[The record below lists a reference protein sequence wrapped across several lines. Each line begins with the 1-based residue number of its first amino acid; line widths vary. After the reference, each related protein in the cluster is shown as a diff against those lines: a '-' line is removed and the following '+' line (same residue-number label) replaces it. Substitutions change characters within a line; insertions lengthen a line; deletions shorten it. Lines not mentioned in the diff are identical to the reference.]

1 MRLSGMPVAA
11 FLASALCCS
20 VMMGSSA
27 LSADVLKP
35 AYDQEMED
43 LSFFYDEE
51 DLVYSVS
58 KRAEQYMQAP
68 SAVYTITDED
78 IKYSGAKKITDV
90 FRMVPGLDVVDI
102 NSFYTGVQSRGY
114 SFIPKYAR
122 EMLVLIDGRTVYT
135 PEINATFWDQ
145 IPLFLEDIERI
156 EVIRGPNAAIYGANA
171 FNGVINIL
179 TKEPEDVQGALVSAT
194 IGNQNS
200 QWETARFGGTSGTLC
215 YRVTAGYHETDG
227 FRKVSDH
234 QRKPQVTAR
243 ADYQLDAT
251 QHLSLQGG
259 YTGGERE
266 LSRSVQPNVTSFFLM
281 TKYEKNFNAHNKL
294 LVQYYHDYRNSEMT
308 FGHADKLWEEDFEIQ
323 YNRDG
328 DRYNMVIGAGL
339 RYDFVKH
346 GFLSGQTY
354 QEYAVSGPHDLSLK
368 KQNNHILKLFG
379 NYTYRLTDQLNIT
392 GALMAE
398 DNDFVGTMFS
408 PKAVLVYLPTENN
421 SLRFSI
427 SRAYRTPS
435 FIENEAD
442 FSVPV
447 AFQPFYLGQEGNRD
461 LKPER
466 MVAYELGYRGRFL
479 NNALTA
485 NIETFYHNINNIILY
500 SVKPND
506 PGIYRFE
513 NRRSN
518 HVRGVEA
525 SFAWK
530 VADWWRLTM
539 AYTYQKATDDYL
551 KGLVVENKYSMG
563 NRFMLPMGFVANM
576 QLYYVGQTRFEKE
589 AWIPASTVKDYTRL
603 DVRLSKTFF
612 KEKLEVALIGQNLL
626 DPRHYEYPLALS
638 AGEAYRAFMLEISYS
653 FGGK

>member
-1 MRLSGMPVAA
+1 
-11 FLASALCCS
+11 
-20 VMMGSSA
+20 
-27 LSADVLKP
+27 
-35 AYDQEMED
+35 
-43 LSFFYDEE
+43 
-51 DLVYSVS
+51 
-58 KRAEQYMQAP
+58 MQAP

-78 IKYSGAKKITDV
+78 IKYSGAKKISDV

-102 NSFYTGVQSRGY
+102 NSFYSGVQSRGY
-114 SFIPKYAR
+114 SFVPKYAR

-156 EVIRGPNAAIYGANA
+156 EVIRGPNAALYGANA
-171 FNGVINIL
+171 FNGVINII
-179 TKEPEDVQGALVSAT
+179 TKDPEDAQGALVSAT
-194 IGNQNS
+194 IGNQQS
-200 QWETARFGGTSGTLC
+200 QWETARFGGTAGNLC
-215 YRVTAGYHETDG
+215 YRVTAGYHETEG
-227 FRKVSDH
+227 FKSVSDH
-234 QRKPQVTAR
+234 LSKPQVTAR

-251 QHLSLQGG
+251 QHFSLQGG

-266 LSRSVQPNVTSFFLM
+266 LSRTVQPDITSFFLM
-281 TKYEKNFNAHNKL
+281 TKYEKSFNAHNKL

-308 FGHADKLWEEDFEIQ
+308 FGHADKLWEEDVEIQ

-328 DRYNMVIGAGL
+328 DKYNMVIGAGL

-354 QEYAVSGPHDLSLK
+354 KEYALNGPHDLSLK
-368 KQNNHILKLFG
+368 KQSNHILKLFG
-379 NYTYRLTDQLNIT
+379 NYTYRLTEQLHLT

-421 SLRFSI
+421 SLRFSL

-442 FSVPV
+442 FAVPV
-447 AFQPFYLGQEGNRD
+447 AFKPFYLGQEGNRD

-479 NNALTA
+479 NNTLTA

-500 SVKPND
+500 SLKPND

-530 VADWWRLTM
+530 LADWWRLTM
-539 AYTYQKATDDYL
+539 SYTYQKATDDYL
-551 KGLVVENKYSMG
+551 KGLVIENKYSMG
-563 NRFMLPMGFVANM
+563 NRFMLPMGFAANM
-576 QLYYVGQTRFEKE
+576 QLYYVGRTRYEKE

-626 DPRHYEYPLALS
+626 DPRHYEYPLTLS

>member
-1 MRLSGMPVAA
+1 MRLSGMPVVA

-20 VMMGSSA
+20 AMMGSSA
-27 LSADVLKP
+27 LSADRLKP
-35 AYDQEMED
+35 EYDQEMED
-43 LSFFYDEE
+43 LTFFYDED

-102 NSFYTGVQSRGY
+102 NSFYSGVQSRGY

-171 FNGVINIL
+171 FNGVINII
-179 TKEPEDVQGALVSAT
+179 TKDPEDAQGALVSAT

-200 QWETARFGGTSGTLC
+200 QWETARFGGTSGNLC

-227 FRKVSDH
+227 FRNVSDH

-266 LSRSVQPNVTSFFLM
+266 LSRSVQPDVTSFFLM

-308 FGHADKLWEEDFEIQ
+308 FGHADKLWEEDLEIQ

-328 DRYNMVIGAGL
+328 DKYNMVIGAGL

-354 QEYAVSGPHDLSLK
+354 EEYALNGPHDLSLK
-368 KQNNHILKLFG
+368 KQNNQTLKLFG

-408 PKAVLVYLPTENN
+408 PKADLVYLPTENN
-421 SLRFSI
+421 SLRLSI

-447 AFQPFYLGQEGNRD
+447 EFKPFYLGQEGNRD

-479 NNALTA
+479 NNTLTT

-513 NRRSN
+513 NTRSN

-551 KGLVVENKYSMG
+551 KGLVIENKYSMG

-576 QLYYVGQTRFEKE
+576 QLHYVGRTRFEKE
-589 AWIPASTVKDYTRL
+589 AWIPASKVKDYTRL

-626 DPRHYEYPLALS
+626 DPRAL
-638 AGEAYRAFMLEISYS
+638 
-653 FGGK
+653 